1 MKDTAAILGD
11 LWNTVGLPLEPL
23 ATVTLTGHDPALP
36 SSFRVGAAAQVSIAA
51 VACAANAI
59 WQART
64 GRLQQVSVDMRHAA
78 AEFRSERYLRVEGQP
93 PPELWDDLAGAY
105 RCRDERWARIHT
117 NFPHHRAGILALLR
131 CAPNRAAVA
140 YALAEWDAQAF
151 EDAAAEAGMIA
162 AMERTFD
169 EWDAHPQGRAVATLP
184 TLTLTLTRIGDA
196 LPESFSRDPDRPLAG
211 VRVLDL
217 TRVIAGPVCGRVLAL
232 HGAEVLNVSAAHLPS
247 IEPAVIDTGR
257 GKHSTFIDLRAQEGR
272 QTLTRLLDDADIFLQ
287 SYRPG
292 ALAEWGFAPEEV
304 AARRPGVIYVSLSA
318 YGHVGP
324 WAQRRGFDSIVQTA
338 TGLNH
343 AEAEAAGVDQPLP
356 LPCQALDHASGYL
369 LALGAQVGLLR
380 RASEGGS
387 WLVQVSLAQTSQ
399 WLRTLGRVEN
409 GFACADPSLDDIA
422 DLLEESRSGWGRLRA
437 VRHAAQMSETPPAAP
452 LPSAPLGTHMSS
464 WEM

>member
-1 MKDTAAILGD
+1 MKDTAAILVD

-36 SSFRVGAAAQVSIAA
+36 SSFRVGAAAQASIAA

-93 PPELWDDLAGAY
+93 PLELWDDIAGAY
-105 RCRDERWARIHT
+105 RCRDGRWVRIHT

-131 CAPNRAAVA
+131 CAPNRASVA
-140 YALAEWDAQAF
+140 RALADWDAQAF
-151 EDAAAEAGMIA
+151 EDAAAAAGMIA

-169 EWDAHPQGRAVATLP
+169 EWDADPQGRAVAALP
-184 TLTLTLTRIGDA
+184 TLTLTRIGA
-196 LPESFSRDPDRPLAG
+196 APPESFSRDPDRPLTG

-217 TRVIAGPVCGRVLAL
+217 TRVIAGPVCGRALAL

-257 GKHSTFIDLRAQEGR
+257 GKRSTFIDLRAQEGR
-272 QTLTRLLDDADIFLQ
+272 HTLTRLLDDADIFLQ

-292 ALAEWGFAPEEV
+292 ALAERGFDPEAM

-318 YGHVGP
+318 YGHIGP

-343 AEAEAAGVDQPLP
+343 AEAEAAGVDQPAP

-380 RASEGGS
+380 RASKGGS

-399 WLRTLGRVEN
+399 WLRTLGRVES
-409 GFACADPSLDDIA
+409 GFACADPSLDDIT
-422 DLLEESRSGWGRLRA
+422 DLLEESPSGWGRLRA
-437 VRHAAQMSETPPAAP
+437 VRHAAQMSETPPEAP
-452 LPSAPLGTHMSS
+452 LPSVPLGISMPS
-464 WEM
+464 WET